1 MATAALR
8 ARNHGQ
14 QEIQPLTKPEAIRVM
29 AAEDALRPFQDEKL
43 EIYTREHDD
52 MAVAFDEAREGR
64 GVLAKL
70 YDQRNKEVLDRL
82 LAMRAKT
89 DREAKKHLDRLKAY
103 SKEFESSVAEKK
115 RGWKQ
120 KFVADRNEITLRS
133 TNMGETITGLDAD
146 LLKEHEDCLAH
157 AAAETEP
164 LLEALARHRVF
175 LKKQVNARWEENDRF
190 EADTKQRFTS
200 LRKRLSDEEE
210 ARRTQGDDLRHAA
223 DGRFRALDAWMENK
237 EPQLKKRLE
246 EVRQRMKT
254 EHDGRAQ
261 DQETTISN
269 MMRFMAEF
277 EQSISEAGKRQ
288 EKTKAHLLAMKAMLR
303 EENLE

>member
-1 MATAALR
+1 
-8 ARNHGQ
+8 
-14 QEIQPLTKPEAIRVM
+14 M
-29 AAEDALRPFQDEKL
+29 AAEDALRAFQDEKL

-103 SKEFESSVAEKK
+103 SKEFDSSVSEKK

-146 LLKEHEDCLAH
+146 IVKEHEDCLAH

-164 LLEALARHRVF
+164 LLEALGRHRIF
-175 LKKQVNARWEENDRF
+175 LNKQVNARGEENDRF

-200 LRKRLSDEEE
+200 LRKRLADEEE
-210 ARRTQGDDLRHAA
+210 ARRIRGDDLRQEA
-223 DGRFRALDAWMENK
+223 DVRFRELDAWIESK
-237 EPQLKKRLE
+237 EPQVKRRLE
-246 EVRQRMKT
+246 EIRQRMKT
-254 EHDGRAQ
+254 ERDERAQ

-269 MMRFMAEF
+269 MMGFMAEF
-277 EQSISEAGKRQ
+277 ERSISEAGIRQ

>member
-1 MATAALR
+1 
-8 ARNHGQ
+8 
-14 QEIQPLTKPEAIRVM
+14 M

-43 EIYTREHDD
+43 EVYSREHDE
-52 MAVAFDEAREGR
+52 MGQAFEDAREGR
-64 GVLAKL
+64 GVLVKL

-89 DREAKKHLDRLKAY
+89 DREAKKHLDRMKAY
-103 SKEFESSVAEKK
+103 SKEFENSMAEKK

-120 KFVADRNEITLRS
+120 KFVADRNEIALRS
-133 TNMGETITGLDAD
+133 TNIGETITGLDAD
-146 LLKEHEDCLAH
+146 IVKEHEDCLAH
-157 AAAETEP
+157 ATAETEP

-175 LKKQVNARWEENDRF
+175 LNKQVNARGEENDRF

-210 ARRTQGDDLRHAA
+210 ARRIRGDELRQEA
-223 DGRFRALDAWMENK
+223 DVRYRELDAWIESK
-237 EPQLKKRLE
+237 EPQVKRRLE
-246 EVRQRMKT
+246 EIRQRMKT
-254 EHDGRAQ
+254 ERDERAQ

-269 MMRFMAEF
+269 MMCFMAEF
-277 EQSISEAGKRQ
+277 ERSISEAGIRQ

-303 EENLE
+303 EEKGE

>member
-1 MATAALR
+1 MATVPR
-8 ARNHGQ
+8 PRRDGKQ
-14 QEIQPLTKPEAIRVM
+14 DIQPLTKLDAIRVM
-29 AAEDALRPFQDEKL
+29 EREDALRPLQDEKL
-43 EIYTREHDD
+43 EIYTQEHDD

-70 YDQRNKEVLDRL
+70 YAQRNKEIHDRL

-89 DREAKKHLDRLKAY
+89 DREAKEHLDTLQAY
-103 SKEFESSVAEKK
+103 SNEFESSVAEKK

-120 KFVADRNEITLRS
+120 KFVADRKEITVRS

-146 LLKEHEDCLAH
+146 IVKEHEDCLAH

-164 LLEALARHRVF
+164 LLEALARHNLF
-175 LKKQVNARWEENDRF
+175 LKKQVSARGEENDRF
-190 EADTKQRFTS
+190 EADAKQRFTS

-210 ARRTQGDDLRHAA
+210 ARRTQGDDLRHGA
-223 DGRFRALDAWMENK
+223 DVRFRALDGWMEGK
-237 EPQLKKRLE
+237 EPQLKKRLK

-254 EHDGRAQ
+254 ERDARAS
-261 DQETTISN
+261 DQETTISD

-288 EKTKAHLLAMKAMLR
+288 EQTKAHLLAMKAMLR
-303 EENLE
+303 EENLEN